1 MSEER
6 IKLSVDEAIACLP
19 EGETIHTFYANGFLL
34 GATWSR
40 DKVMHYIREHGGAE
54 IGGPVARRMKH
65 GICLNQQERLFCEH
79 DEDALAKI
87 EATPVGGAK

>member
-1 MSEER
+1 MSAER

-19 EGETIHTFYANGFLL
+19 EGDEIHTLYARGFLC
-34 GATWSR
+34 GASWAR
-40 DKVMHYIREHGGAE
+40 EEVIEYIKHQGGAS
-54 IGGPVARRMKH
+54 ISGPVMRGMKH

-79 DEDALAKI
+79 DEDVLAKI